1 MKKAIAFAI
10 LLIISV
16 TSFSQQTKPSP
27 ALTKQDYLEKSKN
40 QKKAARILLYGG
52 STCIAI
58 SFLIPNGDVIG
69 GNFFYTEYENS
80 DVKSAFFLS
89 GFLSTLISI
98 PVFIASHRNKKKGMK
113 LSFKNEK
120 VPLLQN
126 SHFTNRPVPSLS
138 LKICL

>member
-16 TSFSQQTKPSP
+16 TSFCQQTKPSP

-40 QKKAARILLYGG
+40 QKKAARIMLYGG
-52 STCIAI
+52 SACMAI
-58 SFLIPNGDVIG
+58 GYLIPRGEETG
-69 GNFFYTEYENS
+69 GSFWSTSYKNDNIKY
-80 DVKSAFFLS
+80 AFLLP

-98 PVFIASHRNKKKGMK
+98 PIFIASHRNKKKGMK

-138 LKICL
+138 LKIGL